1 MIIAD
6 IIIQI
11 AQAPAAVI
19 VMNVVMVIAAAVVVE
34 AEEIQAVSG

>member
-11 AQAPAAVI
+11 AQAPAVVI
-19 VMNVVMVIAAAVVVE
+19 VMNVVMVIAAAVVE
-34 AEEIQAVSG
+34 AATQAVFG

>member
-6 IIIQI
+6 TIIQT

-19 VMNVVMVIAAAVVVE
+19 AMNVVMVIAAAVVVV
-34 AEEIQAVSG
+34 ATQAVSG